1 MREWKRVLFAA
12 ISSAGLFLLL
22 FLALKWHPL
31 VALALSAGLYG
42 GVYLLLAP
50 KVKEQTLRMTYGVD
64 EEEYQAVLAEA
75 RKDLAVLA
83 QAEETMD
90 SPQDREQVRRLWTT
104 GSSLVSYLEKE
115 PGMLPQARQFFLY
128 YLDTAA
134 HLMER
139 YQAFQKA
146 GVRSPEVVDLLQRTE
161 QALPLLNQA
170 FEKQYDQLLAG
181 ELMDTQVEID
191 VLKAALGP
199 ELLPKE
205 GTKWWPWGP
214 WAMCG
219 SPSPPR

>member
-12 ISSAGLFLLL
+12 ISAAGLFLLL
-22 FLALKWHPL
+22 FLALRWHPL

-50 KVKEQTLRMTYGVD
+50 KAKEQTLRMTYGVD
-64 EEEYQAVLAEA
+64 EEEYQAVLGEA

-83 QAEETMD
+83 QAEIMD
-90 SPQDREQVRRLWTT
+90 SPQDRDQVRRLWTT
-104 GSSLVSYLEKE
+104 GSSLVKYLEKE
-115 PGMLPQARQFFLY
+115 PEKLPQARQFFLY

-134 HLMER
+134 HLLER

-146 GVRSPEVVDLLQRTE
+146 GVRSPEVVDLLQRTQ

-205 GTKWWPWGP
+205 GTK
-214 WAMCG
+214 
-219 SPSPPR
+219 